1 MCRYMKF
8 VNHEENRSWWCK
20 ENGVHYRC
28 LRMAVNINGEL
39 QEILEKSLKTGM
51 RQNGNGRRGEDE
63 GERMKRE
70 SDNNKDQH
78 QSHLDTLT

>member
-39 QEILEKSLKTGM
+39 QEILEKSLKTGV
-51 RQNGNGRRGEDE
+51 R
-63 GERMKRE
+63 
-70 SDNNKDQH
+70 
-78 QSHLDTLT
+78 